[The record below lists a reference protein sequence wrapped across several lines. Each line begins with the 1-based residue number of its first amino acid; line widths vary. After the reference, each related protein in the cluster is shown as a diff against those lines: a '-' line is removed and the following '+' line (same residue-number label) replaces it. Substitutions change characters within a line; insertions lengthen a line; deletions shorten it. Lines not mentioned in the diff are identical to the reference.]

1 MTQTLELTAAE
12 LELIENKRKQDIL
25 AEEAEKLKKEAKIQK
40 ESIEIQNSI
49 LKEQKEANL
58 QVLAATEYY
67 NSLAKLNPKY
77 KLEVTERELKKEIKD
92 YSGARIIYSGTE
104 AIVIKSFDYT
114 IKNAQII
121 LSDSPFKVD
130 VKKHFVYSGWAHRSS
145 TDKGYKMELYG
156 GGFYNERLLSNPKT
170 LNKKIEDKIQS
181 DKDKAEAKLKKAS
194 AVETVFNK
202 LTVQYPDAIITIGTE
217 WLRDTWNKQ
226 GGETIDIV
234 GVKLANGIKMKFRV
248 FSDKSISRMEITF
261 PVKDSYQLLE
271 VMNGVTFPEVTN

>member
-1 MTQTLELTAAE
+1 
-12 LELIENKRKQDIL
+12 
-25 AEEAEKLKKEAKIQK
+25 
-40 ESIEIQNSI
+40 
-49 LKEQKEANL
+49 
-58 QVLAATEYY
+58 
-67 NSLAKLNPKY
+67 
-77 KLEVTERELKKEIKD
+77 
-92 YSGARIIYSGTE
+92 
-104 AIVIKSFDYT
+104 
-114 IKNAQII
+114 
-121 LSDSPFKVD
+121 
-130 VKKHFVYSGWAHRSS
+130 
-145 TDKGYKMELYG
+145 MELCG
-156 GGFYNERLLSNPKT
+156 GGFYSERLLSNPKT
-170 LNKKIEDKIQS
+170 LNKKIEDKLQA